1 MFYGT
6 KKGRGGSPR
15 KDSFMPI
22 GGLKQYGDEDKA
34 AARGST
40 QQLEVEHEEEIES
53 TTLSTPSATPTRS
66 EENLQNLGRMMED
79 SSGEE
84 EKYDDHPDS
93 EGEDR
98 EVMVTEHELEGYYWS
113 IDVGILNQNIASQL
127 ACGSGA

>member
-1 MFYGT
+1 MFSPDGT
-6 KKGRGGSPR
+6 LISASAAPHC
-15 KDSFMPI
+15 
-22 GGLKQYGDEDKA
+22 GDLYK
-34 AARGST
+34 
-40 QQLEVEHEEEIES
+40 
-53 TTLSTPSATPTRS
+53 
-66 EENLQNLGRMMED
+66 MMED

-113 IDVGILNQNIASQL
+113 IDVGILNHNIASQL